1 MQTEGIRKAAL
12 SLIIVLATSLT
23 FGRPLTAQ
31 RVIANLPR
39 LTESGENPVSFMRP
53 HYSVFT
59 PDPYTGVAATPGAP
73 PTSAF
78 NPTQIRHA
86 YGFDLVSNQ
95 GAGQTIG
102 IVDAYDD
109 PNAEADLGVFDK
121 QYGLATCASSNGCF
135 RKVYSSGKAPASN
148 ANWAMEIALDVE
160 WAHAIAPKA
169 TILLVETPSNSLSDL
184 VNGAVVAVRNGASVV
199 SMSWTASEFSS
210 ESSMDKNFVSN
221 G

>member
-1 MQTEGIRKAAL
+1 MGVSPPGPYLCVRRQLSADRLRPQGALNTGGIKMQTEGIRKAAL

-23 FGRPLTAQ
+23 FCRPLAAQ
-31 RVIANLPR
+31 HVITNLPR

-59 PDPYTGVAATPGAP
+59 PDPSTEAATTPGAP
-73 PTSAF
+73 PTTAF

-121 QYGLATCASSNGCF
+121 QYGLAACTSSNGCF
-135 RKVYSSGKAPASN
+135 RKVYATGKAPISN
-148 ANWAMEIALDVE
+148 ANWAVEIALAVE
-160 WAHAIAPKA
+160 WAHAIGKKA
-169 TILLVETPSNSLSDL
+169 TTV
-184 VNGAVVAVRNGASVV
+184 
-199 SMSWTASEFSS
+199 
-210 ESSMDKNFVSN
+210 
-221 G
+221 

>member
-1 MQTEGIRKAAL
+1 MGQSAPAPYLGLRRQLSAGRLRPQGAHRTGETEMQTEGIRKTAL

-23 FGRPLTAQ
+23 FGRPLAAQ
-31 RVIANLPR
+31 HVITNLPG

-59 PDPYTGVAATPGAP
+59 PDPSTQAATTPGAP
-73 PTSAF
+73 PTTAF

-109 PNAEADLGVFDK
+109 PNAATDLGVFDK
-121 QYGLATCASSNGCF
+121 QFGLTACTSSSGCF
-135 RKVYSSGKAPASN
+135 RKVYATGKAP
-148 ANWAMEIALDVE
+148 I
-160 WAHAIAPKA
+160 
-169 TILLVETPSNSLSDL
+169 
-184 VNGAVVAVRNGASVV
+184 
-199 SMSWTASEFSS
+199 
-210 ESSMDKNFVSN
+210 
-221 G
+221 